1 MSKGNNIS
9 EIVYFGDSFTDG
21 GTLFDITTRL
31 LTQPFPLA
39 SFGYS
44 TRITNG
50 QNYADV
56 VPDLLD
62 ADTQNFAIGG
72 ARAIG
77 TRTLVSAV
85 DPGVAGAFLVDNP
98 DPADLNLDINL
109 GGQVARYLATL
120 GPEGAAPGT
129 AASLFIGLNDFNN
142 FRPTDPANIVAE
154 GTALAASIAAATLG
168 AAAALAQA
176 GVDTII
182 INTLPLPSF
191 FPTFK
196 FADPLI
202 QATGDLVISGYND
215 ALVAQAAQLEALGV
229 TVKVID
235 LEAISGEVAA
245 DPSAFGFQT
254 VAEQLYFGTAA
265 DPIIIDTPEGL
276 VPFFPSNPAV
286 EGIPLD
292 QLAFIDLFH
301 PTEALHET
309 LGVFSAESLESE
321 VLILGDDRDVSIN
334 DRGDQLVLAGAGN
347 DFVATGKG
355 DDVILAGAGND
366 VVAAGKGS
374 DLVSGGAGRDLV
386 FGGNDSDFVAGADGD
401 DTLFGGSGRDAL
413 TDGDGSDRMF
423 GGTGSDVFFYTESA
437 LTGGVT
443 GADQDVFFGGSGRDT
458 LVLTLSDDMRDSLA
472 DDLAHF
478 RGGFLNLSELGLKIS
493 GIERIVIRDASDD
506 AADLVRGSALEDRV
520 MEAELWGFA

>member
-1 MSKGNNIS
+1 MTQASGIS
-9 EIVYFGDSFTDG
+9 EIVYFGDSITDG

-56 VPDLLD
+56 VPDLLEVE
-62 ADTQNFAIGG
+62 TQNFAIGG
-72 ARAIG
+72 ARAVG
-77 TRTLVSAV
+77 VRTLASAV
-85 DPGVAGAFLVDNP
+85 DPGVAGAFLVADP
-98 DPADLNLDINL
+98 DPADLNIDINL

-154 GTALAASIAAATLG
+154 ATALAAAIAGSTLG
-168 AAAALAQA
+168 AAALLAQA

-191 FPTFK
+191 FPSFK

-202 QATGDLVISGYND
+202 QATGDLVISGYNE
-215 ALVAQAAQLEALGV
+215 ALVAQSAQLAALGV
-229 TVKVID
+229 TVKVVD
-235 LEAISGEVAA
+235 LAAISAEVAA

-265 DPIIIDTPEGL
+265 DPIIIDTPEGP

-286 EGIPLD
+286 EGLDLD
-292 QLAFIDLFH
+292 QFAFIDLFH

-309 LGVFSAESLESE
+309 FGVFSAESLTSE
-321 VLILGDDRDVSIN
+321 VVMLTEDRDRAVF
-334 DRGDQLVLAGAGN
+334 DRGDQLVLAKAGDDSISTGRGDDVVLAGTGD
-347 DFVATGKG
+347 DFVA
-355 DDVILAGAGND
+355 AGN
-366 VVAAGKGS
+366 GS
-374 DLVSGGAGRDLV
+374 DLVSGGAGRDFIFGSKGSDFIAGGDGNDFL
-386 FGGNDSDFVAGADGD
+386 FGGAGKDALTDGAGSDR
-401 DTLFGGSGRDAL
+401 LFGGSGKD
-413 TDGDGSDRMF
+413 T
-423 GGTGSDVFFYTESA
+423 FFYGEAA
-437 LTGGVT
+437 LSGGVN
-443 GADQDVFFGGSGRDT
+443 GADFDVFFGGGGRDT
-458 LVLTLSDDMRDSLA
+458 LVLTLSDETRTAVA
-472 DDLAHF
+472 DDIAGF
-478 RGGFLNLSELGLKIS
+478 RGGFLFIEDLGLKII
-493 GIERIVIRDASDD
+493 GIERIELRAAED
-506 AADLVRGSALEDRV
+506 AAADFVSGNALEDRV
-520 MEAELWGFA
+520 AEAELWGFV